1 MVGNG
6 AAIRQNF
13 SEKVALVLTSLF
25 VFLILALTPGIH
37 PKTGSV
43 SVADA
48 SGGSG
53 YAVIEVSSGRLLN
66 GSNENLRLPMAS
78 TTKAMTALVV
88 LENSSLTDIVEIPP
102 AAVGIEGSSVY
113 LKKGERFTVE
123 ELLYALMLRSGND
136 AAVALAVHTSGSV
149 EEFVRKMNERAA
161 LMGLKDTKFVNPH
174 GLHDENHYTTAYELA
189 LIAAEGLK
197 NPHFKRIVS
206 TKNIVID
213 GEGHEKRYFANKNK
227 ILYNYEGATGV
238 KTGFTRDSGRC
249 LIASAERNGME
260 VVAVALNY
268 YDYFELTARLMDEAF
283 GNFEMKEVVS
293 PETVYKRVPVRGNRK
308 IKEAE
313 LRAEFSRKY
322 PLKKDGSEMV
332 ETVVEAV
339 DSIRA
344 PHSSGDDVGSVKV
357 FKDNRLIFEE
367 KLYTIDIV
375 KRGIFP
381 LFDK

>member
-88 LENSSLTDIVEIPP
+88 LENASLTDIVEIPP

-293 PETVYKRVPVRGNRK
+293 PETVYKKVPVRGNRK

-367 KLYTIDIV
+367 KLYTIDIA

>member
-43 SVADA
+43 SAADA

-78 TTKAMTALVV
+78 TTKTMTALVV
-88 LENSSLTDIVEIPP
+88 LENASLSDIVEIPP

-161 LMGLKDTKFVNPH
+161 LMGLKETKFVNPH

-293 PETVYKRVPVRGNRK
+293 PETVYKRVPVTGNRK

-344 PHSSGDDVGSVKV
+344 PHSSGEDVGSVKV

-367 KLYTIDIV
+367 KLYTIDIA

>member
-88 LENSSLTDIVEIPP
+88 LENASLSDIVEIPP

-136 AAVALAVHTSGSV
+136 AAVALALHTSGSV

-161 LMGLKDTKFVNPH
+161 LMGLKETKFVNPH

-293 PETVYKRVPVRGNRK
+293 PDTVYKRVPVTGNRK

-367 KLYTIDIV
+367 KLYTIDIA

>member
-25 VFLILALTPGIH
+25 VFLILALTPGIQ

-88 LENSSLTDIVEIPP
+88 LENASLSDIVEIPP

-136 AAVALAVHTSGSV
+136 AAVALALHTSGSV

-293 PETVYKRVPVRGNRK
+293 PETVYKRVPVTGNRK

-344 PHSSGDDVGSVKV
+344 PHSSGEDVGSVKV

-367 KLYTIDIV
+367 KLYTIDIA

>member
-66 GSNENLRLPMAS
+66 GSDENLRLPMAS

-88 LENSSLTDIVEIPP
+88 LENASLTDIVEIPP

-238 KTGFTRDSGRC
+238 KTGFTRNSGRC

-293 PETVYKRVPVRGNRK
+293 PDTVYKRVPVRGNRK

-367 KLYTIDIV
+367 KLYTIDIA

>member
-88 LENSSLTDIVEIPP
+88 LENASLSDIVEIPP

-161 LMGLKDTKFVNPH
+161 LMGLKETKFVNPH

-293 PETVYKRVPVRGNRK
+293 PETVYKRVPVTGNRK

-367 KLYTIDIV
+367 KLYTIDIA

>member
-88 LENSSLTDIVEIPP
+88 LENASLSDIVEIPP

-136 AAVALAVHTSGSV
+136 AAVALALHTSGSV

-161 LMGLKDTKFVNPH
+161 LMGLKETKFVNPH

-293 PETVYKRVPVRGNRK
+293 PDTVYKKVPVRGNRK

-367 KLYTIDIV
+367 KLYTIDIA

>member
-88 LENSSLTDIVEIPP
+88 LENASLSDIVEIPP

-293 PETVYKRVPVRGNRK
+293 HDTVYKRVPVTGNRK

-344 PHSSGDDVGSVKV
+344 PHSSGEDVGSVKV

-367 KLYTIDIV
+367 KLYTIDIA

>member
-88 LENSSLTDIVEIPP
+88 LENASLTDIVEIPP

-293 PETVYKRVPVRGNRK
+293 PDTVYKKVPVRGNRK

-367 KLYTIDIV
+367 KLYTIDIA

>member
-88 LENSSLTDIVEIPP
+88 LENASLSDIVEIPP

-161 LMGLKDTKFVNPH
+161 LMGLKETKFVNPH

-283 GNFEMKEVVS
+283 GNFEMREVVS
-293 PETVYKRVPVRGNRK
+293 PDTVYKKVPVRGNRK

-367 KLYTIDIV
+367 KLYTIDIA

>member
-88 LENSSLTDIVEIPP
+88 LENASLSDIVEIPP

-136 AAVALAVHTSGSV
+136 AAVALALHTSGSV

-161 LMGLKDTKFVNPH
+161 LMGLKETKFVNPH

-293 PETVYKRVPVRGNRK
+293 PDTVYKKVPVTGNRK

-367 KLYTIDIV
+367 KLYTIDIA

>member
-13 SEKVALVLTSLF
+13 SEKVALVLTSLL

-88 LENSSLTDIVEIPP
+88 LENASLTDIVEIPQ

-149 EEFVRKMNERAA
+149 EEFVRKMNERAV

-293 PETVYKRVPVRGNRK
+293 PDTVYKKVPVTGNRK

-367 KLYTIDIV
+367 KLYTIDIA

>member
-88 LENSSLTDIVEIPP
+88 LENASLTDIVEIPP

-189 LIAAEGLK
+189 LIAAEGLR

-293 PETVYKRVPVRGNRK
+293 PDTVYKRVPVRGNRK

-367 KLYTIDIV
+367 KLYTIDIA

>member
-88 LENSSLTDIVEIPP
+88 LENASLSDIVEIPP

-161 LMGLKDTKFVNPH
+161 LMGLKETKFVNPH

-293 PETVYKRVPVRGNRK
+293 PDTVYKKVPVTGNRK

-367 KLYTIDIV
+367 KLYTIDIA

>member
-88 LENSSLTDIVEIPP
+88 LENASLTDIVEIPP

-136 AAVALAVHTSGSV
+136 AAVALALHTSGSV

-161 LMGLKDTKFVNPH
+161 LMGLKETKFVNPH

-189 LIAAEGLK
+189 LIAAEGLR

-293 PETVYKRVPVRGNRK
+293 PDTVYKKVPVRGNRK

-332 ETVVEAV
+332 ETVVETV

-367 KLYTIDIV
+367 KLYTIDIA

>member
-13 SEKVALVLTSLF
+13 SEKVALVLTSLI
-25 VFLILALTPGIH
+25 VFLILALTLGIH

-88 LENSSLTDIVEIPP
+88 LENASLSDIVEIPP

-293 PETVYKRVPVRGNRK
+293 PDTVYKRVPVRGNRK

-367 KLYTIDIV
+367 KLYTIDIA

>member
-88 LENSSLTDIVEIPP
+88 LENASLTDIVEIPP

-136 AAVALAVHTSGSV
+136 AAVALALHTSGSV

-161 LMGLKDTKFVNPH
+161 LMGLKETKFVNPH

-293 PETVYKRVPVRGNRK
+293 PDTVYKKVPVRGNRK

-367 KLYTIDIV
+367 KLYTIDIA

>member
-88 LENSSLTDIVEIPP
+88 LENASLTDIVEIPP

-189 LIAAEGLK
+189 LIAAEGLR

-293 PETVYKRVPVRGNRK
+293 PDTVYKKVPVRGNRK

-367 KLYTIDIV
+367 KLYTIDIA

>member
-88 LENSSLTDIVEIPP
+88 LEKSSLTDIVEIPP

>member
-25 VFLILALTPGIH
+25 VFLILALTSGIQ

-88 LENSSLTDIVEIPP
+88 LENASLSDIVEIPP

-293 PETVYKRVPVRGNRK
+293 PDTVYKKVPVTGNRK

-367 KLYTIDIV
+367 KLYTIDIA

>member
-88 LENSSLTDIVEIPP
+88 LENASLSDIVDIPQ

-293 PETVYKRVPVRGNRK
+293 PETVYKRVPVTGNRK

-367 KLYTIDIV
+367 KFYTIDIA

>member
-88 LENSSLTDIVEIPP
+88 LENASLSDIVDIPQ

-189 LIAAEGLK
+189 LIAAEGLR

-293 PETVYKRVPVRGNRK
+293 PDTVYKKVPVRGNRK

-367 KLYTIDIV
+367 KLYTIDIA

>member
-1 MVGNG
+1 M
-6 AAIRQNF
+6 
-13 SEKVALVLTSLF
+13 
-25 VFLILALTPGIH
+25 
-37 PKTGSV
+37 
-43 SVADA
+43 
-48 SGGSG
+48 
-53 YAVIEVSSGRLLN
+53 
-66 GSNENLRLPMAS
+66 
-78 TTKAMTALVV
+78 
-88 LENSSLTDIVEIPP
+88 
-102 AAVGIEGSSVY
+102 Y

-161 LMGLKDTKFVNPH
+161 LMGLKETKFVNPH

-293 PETVYKRVPVRGNRK
+293 PDTVYKKVPVRGNRK

-367 KLYTIDIV
+367 KLYTIDIA

>member
-88 LENSSLTDIVEIPP
+88 LENASLSDIVEIPP

-136 AAVALAVHTSGSV
+136 AAVALALHTSGSV

-293 PETVYKRVPVRGNRK
+293 PDTVYKKVPVTGNRK

-367 KLYTIDIV
+367 KLYTIDIA

>member
-88 LENSSLTDIVEIPP
+88 LENASLSDIVEIPP

-189 LIAAEGLK
+189 LIAAEGLR

-293 PETVYKRVPVRGNRK
+293 PDTVYKKVPVRGNRK

-367 KLYTIDIV
+367 KLYTIDIA

>member
-88 LENSSLTDIVEIPP
+88 LENASLTDIVEIPP

-238 KTGFTRDSGRC
+238 KTGFTRNSGRC

-293 PETVYKRVPVRGNRK
+293 PDTVYKKVPVRGNRK

-367 KLYTIDIV
+367 KLYTIDIA

>member
-88 LENSSLTDIVEIPP
+88 LENASLSDIVEIPP

-293 PETVYKRVPVRGNRK
+293 PETVYKRVPVTGNRK

-367 KLYTIDIV
+367 KLYTIDIA

>member
-88 LENSSLTDIVEIPP
+88 LENASLSDIVEIPP

-293 PETVYKRVPVRGNRK
+293 PDTVYKKVPVTGNRK

-313 LRAEFSRKY
+313 LRAKFSRKY

-344 PHSSGDDVGSVKV
+344 PHSSGEDVGSVKV

-367 KLYTIDIV
+367 KLYTIDIA

>member
-88 LENSSLTDIVEIPP
+88 LENVSLTDIVEIPP

-161 LMGLKDTKFVNPH
+161 LMGLKETKFVNPH

-206 TKNIVID
+206 TKNIVIE

-293 PETVYKRVPVRGNRK
+293 PDTVYKRVPVRGNRK

-367 KLYTIDIV
+367 KLYTIDIA

>member
-88 LENSSLTDIVEIPP
+88 LENASLSDIVEIPP

-293 PETVYKRVPVRGNRK
+293 PETVYKRVPVTGNRK

-344 PHSSGDDVGSVKV
+344 PHSSGEDVGSVKV

-367 KLYTIDIV
+367 KLYTIDIA

>member
-88 LENSSLTDIVEIPP
+88 LENASLSDIVEIPP

-136 AAVALAVHTSGSV
+136 AAVALALHTSGSV

-189 LIAAEGLK
+189 LIAAEGLR

-293 PETVYKRVPVRGNRK
+293 PDTVYKKVPVRGNRK

-367 KLYTIDIV
+367 KLYTIDIA

>member
-88 LENSSLTDIVEIPP
+88 LENASLSDIVEIPP

-161 LMGLKDTKFVNPH
+161 LMGLKETKFVNPH

-293 PETVYKRVPVRGNRK
+293 PDTVYKRVPVTGNRK

-367 KLYTIDIV
+367 KLYTIDIA

>member
-88 LENSSLTDIVEIPP
+88 LENASLSDIVEIPP

-136 AAVALAVHTSGSV
+136 AAVALALHTSGSV

-161 LMGLKDTKFVNPH
+161 LMGLKETKFVNPH

-238 KTGFTRDSGRC
+238 KTGFTRNSGRC

-293 PETVYKRVPVRGNRK
+293 PDTVYKKVPVTGNRK

-367 KLYTIDIV
+367 KLYTIDIA

>member
-88 LENSSLTDIVEIPP
+88 LENASLTDIVEIPP

-161 LMGLKDTKFVNPH
+161 LMGLKETKFVNPH

-293 PETVYKRVPVRGNRK
+293 PETVYKRVPVTGNRK

-367 KLYTIDIV
+367 KLYTIDIA

>member
-88 LENSSLTDIVEIPP
+88 LENASLSDIVEIPP

-189 LIAAEGLK
+189 LISAEGLK

-293 PETVYKRVPVRGNRK
+293 PETVYKRVPVTGNRK

-344 PHSSGDDVGSVKV
+344 PHSSGEDVGSVKV

-367 KLYTIDIV
+367 KLYTIDIA

>member
-88 LENSSLTDIVEIPP
+88 LENASLSDIVEIPP

-136 AAVALAVHTSGSV
+136 AAVALALHTSGSV

-293 PETVYKRVPVRGNRK
+293 PDTVYKRVPVTGNRK

-367 KLYTIDIV
+367 KLYTIDIA

>member
-88 LENSSLTDIVEIPP
+88 LENSSLSDIVEIPP

-189 LIAAEGLK
+189 LIAAEGLR

-293 PETVYKRVPVRGNRK
+293 PDTVYKRVPVRGNRK

-367 KLYTIDIV
+367 KLYTIDIA

>member
-88 LENSSLTDIVEIPP
+88 LENASLTDIVEIPP

-161 LMGLKDTKFVNPH
+161 LMGLKETKFVNPH

-293 PETVYKRVPVRGNRK
+293 PDTVYKRVPVTGNRK

-367 KLYTIDIV
+367 KLYTIDIA